1 MVCARMLTILLW
13 IAFVKYEGEILTQLQ
28 KNVCQVLLKFHS
40 LDTFFLH
47 SLDSPLSSLS
57 SSSFLELLAFI
68 KFASMT
74 LTPTGWGYTPP
85 ANQNS
90 VDMNN
95 FAML

>member
-28 KNVCQVLLKFHS
+28 KNVTHQG

-47 SLDSPLSSLS
+47 SLDSPLSSL

-74 LTPTGWGYTPP
+74 LTPTGWGYTPA

>member
-28 KNVCQVLLKFHS
+28 LQKKFYSPRLGYIFSSQSRFPSVLS
-40 LDTFFLH
+40 L
-47 SLDSPLSSLS
+47 

-74 LTPTGWGYTPP
+74 LTPSGWGYTPP
-85 ANQNS
+85 ANHNS

>member
-1 MVCARMLTILLW
+1 MCTHADNFALDCIR
-13 IAFVKYEGEILTQLQ
+13 EIRRRNTDSITKKCLPSFTHQG
-28 KNVCQVLLKFHS
+28 

>member
-28 KNVCQVLLKFHS
+28 KNVCQVLLTKAWIH
-40 LDTFFLH
+40 FFLH